1 MDRKTLGFLKP
12 SIQSTSPVGGWTQ
25 LGLQA
30 HPDTRLISAPICP
43 NFCLPQNTDG
53 SDYLKTKPLCPKR
66 NIINKAAWDPVCPA
80 WLAPWCFSPRQPLCC
95 PQAPTFKSMSST
107 TDAYTFLCSATGC
120 RVIPIWKSKRRP
132 LVSICT
138 LKTSTFLIPK
148 EMSGWKRHST
158 NVLDKTHREAT
169 QNVTTR
175 RLLPYCALFLKDC

>member
-1 MDRKTLGFLKP
+1 M
-12 SIQSTSPVGGWTQ
+12 
-25 LGLQA
+25 
-30 HPDTRLISAPICP
+30 
-43 NFCLPQNTDG
+43 
-53 SDYLKTKPLCPKR
+53 
-66 NIINKAAWDPVCPA
+66 CPA

-148 EMSGWKRHST
+148 EMSGWKGHSI
-158 NVLDKTHREAT
+158 NVLDKTHEEAT
-169 QNVTTR
+169 QNVNNQKTGT
-175 RLLPYCALFLKDC
+175 LLCPVSEGLLKMLLESFSPAQISFMREHRIYHEFSQWEQHAGKPASDSEALFAKERRYTWKLPHFLFPQ